1 MKVQNRIAEEMKEI
15 QSRHKRLAGLFSPGI
30 VNSRAFKLE
39 QLKEL
44 ESLAARYNKGL
55 NSDERFYKRLL
66 RAEKRQLERILY
78 PSVLLRLARNLTR
91 LGIALIIAPFR
102 AGKKIGSNIALRQEL
117 NKYGLSSFHK
127 QALHKAEQF
136 SPGFSIT
143 DRKMVSSG
151 AQLQMDYN
159 FSRDTADTFS
169 LKDYSVNLL
178 PASVGDAVT
187 GVRLD
192 SSYGILEEEKL
203 FSLIKGNPVKTE
215 VGTWI
220 SLDRNDKD
228 KDGNYQVK
236 AYSFNLEDA
245 IRDIKAKEFN
255 NPVLKAAIF
264 GSLEMG
270 QKQSV
275 TIKGKRFEIVP
286 DIKAQS
292 IIYYQGSK
300 KVQPPG
306 SDQPATKVIPLKNN
320 ELSDVARVSNGIKK
334 RI

>member
-1 MKVQNRIAEEMKEI
+1 MKVQNRIAEEMKAI

-44 ESLAARYNKGL
+44 ESLAAKYRRGL

-66 RAEKRQLERILY
+66 TAEKRQLERNLY

-91 LGIALIIAPFR
+91 LGVALIIAPYR
-102 AGKKIGSNIALRQEL
+102 AGKKIGNNIALRQEL

-127 QALHKAEQF
+127 QALNKAEQH

-159 FSRDTADTFS
+159 FSRDKPDTFS
-169 LKDYSVNLL
+169 LKDYSISLL
-178 PASVGDAVT
+178 PASVGETVS

-192 SSYGILEEEKL
+192 AAYGILDEEKL
-203 FSLIKGNPVKTE
+203 FNLLKGSPVKTE

-220 SLDRNDKD
+220 TLDRNDKD
-228 KDGNYQVK
+228 KHGNYQVK
-236 AYSFNLEDA
+236 AYNYNLEA
-245 IRDIKAKEFN
+245 ALRNIKAKEFN
-255 NPVLKAAIF
+255 NPVLKAAIL
-264 GSLEMG
+264 GNLEMG

-275 TIKGKRFEIVP
+275 TVKGKRFEIVP

-300 KVQPPG
+300 KIQPSG
-306 SDQPATKVIPLKNN
+306 GDMLATKVLPLKSN
-320 ELSDVARVSNGIKK
+320 EVSNEERVSNGTKK
-334 RI
+334 GI